1 MNFLKQR
8 EPLLAAMVVLLVV
21 AVGLRAPA
29 FLSLGSLAN
38 LATDSTL
45 LVMLALTQMLVIV
58 TRGVDL
64 SVAANLALCGMVA
77 AMLGAHYPGLPLP
90 LIVLAAVGVGL
101 LLGLVNGWMIG
112 WLELPPIVVTL
123 GTMSVYRGAVF
134 VLSGGTWVSAHQ
146 MPAHFIAFPLDRLLG
161 LPHLV
166 WIAAAL
172 LAAMAWVARS
182 TRFGRDLYAIGNAPQ
197 CAGYIGIPS
206 HKRLLGAYA
215 LSGAVA
221 GLCGYLWVARYAV
234 AYTEIAYGFEFTVI
248 AACVIGGVSIGGGVG
263 TVLGA
268 TLGAL
273 FLTVIGNA
281 LPVLQVS
288 PFWQS
293 ALTGLVILVAV
304 LINARG
310 AGRRSRQIL
319 PLHGSHAQSSA
330 TPTLRSAT

>member
-1 MNFLKQR
+1 MNFIRQR
-8 EPLLAAMVVLLVV
+8 EPMLAAMIVLLVV

-29 FLSLGSLAN
+29 FLTAGSLAN
-38 LATDSTL
+38 LVTDSTL

-64 SVAANLALCGMVA
+64 SVAANLALSGMVA

-90 LIVLAAVGVGL
+90 LIVLAATAVGL
-101 LLGLVNGWMIG
+101 GLGVVNGWLIG
-112 WLELPPIVVTL
+112 YLSLPPIVVTL

-134 VLSGGTWVSAHQ
+134 VLSGGAWVSAHQ
-146 MPAHFIAFPLDRLLG
+146 MPPHFIAFPLDRLLG

-166 WIAAAL
+166 WIAAATI
-172 LAAMAWVARS
+172 AVIAWVARF
-182 TRFGRDLYAIGNAPQ
+182 TRFGR
-197 CAGYIGIPS
+197 YIGIPS
-206 HKRLLGAYA
+206 ARRLLGTYA

-263 TVLGA
+263 TVFGA

-319 PLHGSHAQSSA
+319 PLHGLDRN
-330 TPTLRSAT
+330 TNRSAA

>member
-1 MNFLKQR
+1 MTILKQR
-8 EPLLAAMVVLLVV
+8 EPLLAMMVVLLVV

-29 FLSLGSLAN
+29 FLSAGSLAN
-38 LATDSTL
+38 LVTDSTL

-64 SVAANLALCGMVA
+64 SVASNLALSGMVA

-90 LIVLAAVGVGL
+90 LIMLAAVAVGL
-101 LLGLVNGWMIG
+101 GLGLVNGWLIG
-112 WLELPPIVVTL
+112 RLELPPIVVTL

-134 VLSGGTWVSAHQ
+134 VLSGGAWVSAHQ

-166 WIAAAL
+166 WIAAAT
-172 LAAMAWVARS
+172 LALMAWIARS

-206 HKRLLGAYA
+206 HRRLLWTYA

-268 TLGAL
+268 ALGAL

-319 PLHGSHAQSSA
+319 PLHGTNA
-330 TPTLRSAT
+330 PTHRSAA

>member
-1 MNFLKQR
+1 
-8 EPLLAAMVVLLVV
+8 
-21 AVGLRAPA
+21 
-29 FLSLGSLAN
+29 
-38 LATDSTL
+38 
-45 LVMLALTQMLVIV
+45 VMLALTQMLVIV

-64 SVAANLALCGMVA
+64 SVAANLALSGMVA
-77 AMLGAHYPGLPLP
+77 AMLGAHYPGLPLA
-90 LIVLAAVGVGL
+90 LIVLAATAVGL
-101 LLGLVNGWMIG
+101 GLGVVNGWLIG
-112 WLELPPIVVTL
+112 YLSLPPIVVTL

-134 VLSGGTWVSAHQ
+134 VLSGGAWVSAHQ
-146 MPAHFIAFPLDRLLG
+146 MPPHFIAFPLDRLLG

-166 WIAAAL
+166 WIAAATI
-172 LAAMAWVARS
+172 AVIAWVARL

-206 HKRLLGAYA
+206 ARRLLGTYA

-263 TVLGA
+263 TVFGA

-319 PLHGSHAQSSA
+319 PLHGPDRN
-330 TPTLRSAT
+330 TNRSAA

>member
-1 MNFLKQR
+1 MNLLKQR
-8 EPLLAAMVVLLVV
+8 EPLLAAMVVLLVL
-21 AVGLRAPA
+21 AVGMKEPA
-29 FLSLGSLAN
+29 FLSLHSLAN
-38 LATDSTL
+38 VVTDSTL

-64 SVAANLALCGMVA
+64 SVASNLALSGMVA
-77 AMLGAHYPGLPLP
+77 AMLGAHYPGLPLA
-90 LIVLAAVGVGL
+90 LIMLAAVAVGL
-101 LLGLVNGWMIG
+101 GLGLVNGWLIG
-112 WLELPPIVVTL
+112 YLELPPIVVTL

-134 VLSGGTWVSAHQ
+134 VLSGGAWVSAHQ
-146 MPAHFIAFPLDRLLG
+146 MPPHFIAFPLDRLLG

-166 WIAAAL
+166 WIAAAT
-172 LAAMAWVARS
+172 LAVMAWVARS

-197 CAGYIGIPS
+197 CAGYIGIAS
-206 HKRLLGAYA
+206 HKRLLWTYA

-319 PLHGSHAQSSA
+319 PLHGLDAK
-330 TPTLRSAT
+330 PNRSAA

>member
-1 MNFLKQR
+1 MSILKQR

-21 AVGLRAPA
+21 TVGLRAPA
-29 FLSLGSLAN
+29 FLSAGSLAN
-38 LATDSTL
+38 LVTDSTL

-64 SVAANLALCGMVA
+64 SVASNLALSGMVA
-77 AMLGAHYPGLPLP
+77 AMLGAHAPGLPLP

-101 LLGLVNGWMIG
+101 ALGLVNGWLIG
-112 WLELPPIVVTL
+112 YLELPPIVVTL

-134 VLSGGTWVSAHQ
+134 VLSGGAWVSAHQ
-146 MPAHFIAFPLDRLLG
+146 MPAGFIAFPLDRQLG

-166 WIAAAL
+166 WIAAAT
-172 LAAMAWVARS
+172 LAVMAWIARS

-206 HKRLLGAYA
+206 HKRLLGTYA

-319 PLHGSHAQSSA
+319 PLHGTGA
-330 TPTLRSAT
+330 PTERSAA

>member
-8 EPLLAAMVVLLVV
+8 EPLLAALVVLLVL

-29 FLSLGSLAN
+29 FITAPSLAN
-38 LATDSTL
+38 LVTDSTL

-64 SVAANLALCGMVA
+64 SVASNLALCGMVA
-77 AMLGAHYPGLPLP
+77 AMLGAHVPGVPLA
-90 LIVLAAVGVGL
+90 LVVLAAVGVGL
-101 LLGLVNGWMIG
+101 LLGLVNGFLIG
-112 WLELPPIVVTL
+112 YLELPPIVVTL

-146 MPAHFIAFPLDRLLG
+146 MPADFIAFPLDRLLG

-166 WIAAAL
+166 WIAAAAIAV
-172 LAAMAWVARS
+172 LAWIARG

-206 HKRLLGAYA
+206 ARRLLGTYA

-263 TVLGA
+263 SVAGA

-293 ALTGLVILVAV
+293 ALTGLVILIAV

-319 PLHGSHAQSSA
+319 PLHGTGSGNPA
-330 TPTLRSAT
+330 TPTARSAA

>member
-1 MNFLKQR
+1 MNILKQR

-21 AVGLRAPA
+21 AVGLREPA
-29 FLSLGSLAN
+29 FLSLDSLAN
-38 LATDSTL
+38 VVTDSTL

-64 SVAANLALCGMVA
+64 SVASNLALSGMVA
-77 AMLGAHYPGLPLP
+77 AMLGAHVPGLPLP
-90 LIVLAAVGVGL
+90 LIVLAAVAVGL
-101 LLGLVNGWMIG
+101 GLGLVNGWLIG
-112 WLELPPIVVTL
+112 RLELPPIVVTL

-134 VLSGGTWVSAHQ
+134 VLSGGAWVSAHQ
-146 MPAHFIAFPLDRLLG
+146 MPPHFIAFPLDRLLG

-166 WIAAAL
+166 WIAAAT

-197 CAGYIGIPS
+197 CAGYIGIPT
-206 HKRLLGAYA
+206 HKRLLWTYA

-319 PLHGSHAQSSA
+319 PLHGLGAK
-330 TPTLRSAT
+330 PNRSAA

>member
-1 MNFLKQR
+1 MNILKQR
-8 EPLLAAMVVLLVV
+8 EPLLAAMVVLLVG

-29 FLSLGSLAN
+29 FLSAGSLAN
-38 LATDSTL
+38 LVTDSTL

-64 SVAANLALCGMVA
+64 SVASNLALSGMVA
-77 AMLGAHYPGLPLP
+77 AMLGAHVPGLPLP
-90 LIVLAAVGVGL
+90 LIMLAAVAVGL
-101 LLGLVNGWMIG
+101 ALGLVNGWLIG

-134 VLSGGTWVSAHQ
+134 VLSGGAWVSAHQ
-146 MPAHFIAFPLDRLLG
+146 MPANFIAFPLDRLLG

-166 WIAAAL
+166 WIAAAT
-172 LAAMAWVARS
+172 LALMAWIARS

-206 HKRLLGAYA
+206 HKRLLGTYA

-319 PLHGSHAQSSA
+319 PLHG
-330 TPTLRSAT
+330 TNVPTKRSAA

>member
-1 MNFLKQR
+1 MNFLGQR
-8 EPLLAAMVVLLVV
+8 EPLLAAMVVALVV
-21 AVGLRAPA
+21 AVGLREPA
-29 FLSLGSLAN
+29 FLTAGSLAN
-38 LATDSTL
+38 LVTDSTL

-64 SVAANLALCGMVA
+64 SVASNLALSGMVA
-77 AMLGAHYPGLPLP
+77 AMLGAHVPGLPLP
-90 LIVLAAVGVGL
+90 LIVLAAVAVGL
-101 LLGLVNGWMIG
+101 ALGLVNGWLIG

-134 VLSGGTWVSAHQ
+134 VLSGGAWVSAHQ

-166 WIAAAL
+166 WIAAATV
-172 LAAMAWVARS
+172 AIMAWVARG

-206 HKRLLGAYA
+206 HKRLLWTYA

-268 TLGAL
+268 VLGAL

-319 PLHGSHAQSSA
+319 PLHGTAAQ
-330 TPTLRSAT
+330 PERSAA

>member
-1 MNFLKQR
+1 MNLLSSHIRQR

-21 AVGLRAPA
+21 AVGLKEPA
-29 FLSLGSLAN
+29 FLSLDSLAN
-38 LATDSTL
+38 VVTDSTL

-64 SVAANLALCGMVA
+64 SVASNLALSGMVA
-77 AMLGAHYPGLPLP
+77 AMLGANVPGLPLP
-90 LIVLAAVGVGL
+90 LIMLAAVAVGL
-101 LLGLVNGWMIG
+101 GLGLVNGWLIG
-112 WLELPPIVVTL
+112 RLELPPIVVTL

-134 VLSGGTWVSAHQ
+134 VLSGGAWVSAHQ

-166 WIAAAL
+166 WIAAAT
-172 LAAMAWVARS
+172 LAVMAWVARS

-197 CAGYIGIPS
+197 CAGYIGIAS
-206 HKRLLGAYA
+206 HKRLLWTYA

-319 PLHGSHAQSSA
+319 PLHGLDAK
-330 TPTLRSAT
+330 PKRSAA

>member
-1 MNFLKQR
+1 MTFLKQR
-8 EPLLAAMVVLLVV
+8 EPLLAAMIALLVV

-29 FLSLGSLAN
+29 FLSAGSLAN
-38 LATDSTL
+38 VVTDSTL
-45 LVMLALTQMLVIV
+45 LVMLALTQMLVVV

-64 SVAANLALCGMVA
+64 SVASNLALSGMVA
-77 AMLGAHYPGLPLP
+77 AMLGAHVPGLPLP
-90 LIVLAAVGVGL
+90 LIMLAAVAVGL
-101 LLGLVNGWMIG
+101 ALGLVNGWLIG
-112 WLELPPIVVTL
+112 YLELPPIVVTL

-134 VLSGGTWVSAHQ
+134 VLSGGAWVSAHQ

-166 WIAAAL
+166 WIAAATV
-172 LAAMAWVARS
+172 AIFAWIARG

-197 CAGYIGIPS
+197 CAGYIGIAS
-206 HKRLLGAYA
+206 HKRLLWTYA

-248 AACVIGGVSIGGGVG
+248 AACVIGGISIGGGVG

-268 TLGAL
+268 VLGAL

-319 PLHGSHAQSSA
+319 PLHGTAAQ
-330 TPTLRSAT
+330 PERSAA

>member
-1 MNFLKQR
+1 MNFLGQR
-8 EPLLAAMVVLLVV
+8 EPLLAAMVVALVV
-21 AVGLRAPA
+21 AVGLREPA
-29 FLSLGSLAN
+29 FLTAGSLAN
-38 LATDSTL
+38 LVTDSTL

-64 SVAANLALCGMVA
+64 SVAANLALSGMVA

-90 LIVLAAVGVGL
+90 LIVLAAVAVGL
-101 LLGLVNGWMIG
+101 GLGIVNGWLIG
-112 WLELPPIVVTL
+112 CLSLPPIVVTL

-134 VLSGGTWVSAHQ
+134 VLSGGAWVSAHQ
-146 MPAHFIAFPLDRLLG
+146 MPPHFIAFPLDRLLD

-166 WIAAAL
+166 WIAAATV
-172 LAAMAWVARS
+172 AAMAWVARS

-206 HKRLLGAYA
+206 ARRLLGTYA

-263 TVLGA
+263 TVAGA
-268 TLGAL
+268 VLGAL

-319 PLHGSHAQSSA
+319 PLHGAGRK
-330 TPTLRSAT
+330 PNRSAA

>member
-1 MNFLKQR
+1 MNFIRQR
-8 EPLLAAMVVLLVV
+8 EPMLAAMIVLLVV

-29 FLSLGSLAN
+29 FLTAGSLAN
-38 LATDSTL
+38 LVTDSTL
-45 LVMLALTQMLVIV
+45 LVMMALTQMLVIV

-64 SVAANLALCGMVA
+64 SVAANLALSGMVA
-77 AMLGAHYPGLPLP
+77 AMLGAHYPDLPLS
-90 LIVLAAVGVGL
+90 LIVVAATAVGL
-101 LLGLVNGWMIG
+101 WLGIVNGWLIG
-112 WLELPPIVVTL
+112 YLALPPIVVTL

-146 MPAHFIAFPLDRLLG
+146 MPPHFIAFPLDRLLG

-166 WIAAAL
+166 WIAGATI
-172 LAAMAWVARS
+172 AAMAWVARL

-206 HKRLLGAYA
+206 ARRLLGTYA

-263 TVLGA
+263 TVPGA
-268 TLGAL
+268 VLGAL

-319 PLHGSHAQSSA
+319 PLHGAGRK
-330 TPTLRSAT
+330 PNRSAA

>member
-1 MNFLKQR
+1 MNFLRQR
-8 EPLLAAMVVLLVV
+8 EPLLALMVVALVV

-29 FLSLGSLAN
+29 FLTAGSLAN
-38 LATDSTL
+38 LVTDSTL

-64 SVAANLALCGMVA
+64 SVAANLALSGMVA
-77 AMLGAHYPGLPLP
+77 AMLGAHHPDLPLP
-90 LIVLAAVGVGL
+90 LIVLLAAAVG
-101 LLGLVNGWMIG
+101 LGLGIVNGWLIG
-112 WLELPPIVVTL
+112 YLALPPIVVTL

-146 MPAHFIAFPLDRLLG
+146 MPPHFIAFPLDRLLG

-166 WIAAAL
+166 WIAAATI
-172 LAAMAWVARS
+172 AALAWVARF

-206 HKRLLGAYA
+206 ARRLLGTYA

-263 TVLGA
+263 TVPGA
-268 TLGAL
+268 VLGAL

-293 ALTGLVILVAV
+293 ALTGLVILIAV

-310 AGRRSRQIL
+310 AGPRSRQIL
-319 PLHGSHAQSSA
+319 PLHGAGRQ
-330 TPTLRSAT
+330 PNRSAA